1 MNIKHL
7 LSIVLVFVLSL
18 GICSVAL
25 ADENAEIPE
34 GYTPIYTA
42 EELNNIR
49 SNLSGKYILMNDI
62 DLSIYENWEPI
73 GSEKEPFTG
82 EFDGNGFRIMNLTSE
97 NGFFANVNGA
107 TISNLGVYNCN
118 ISGYIGPINRYK
130 GGIANNAVN
139 TIFENCYVTGE
150 IFGTTGNG
158 QIAIAY
164 RFYPGGVV
172 GFSEASCFK
181 SCYSN
186 VDFSLEYTVME
197 PYAAGGL
204 VGQAKDSE
212 FVCCYSTPEFSE
224 KFIGYGNTEGMDIY
238 TGGLIGES
246 ISGNIFENCYYSD
259 NSDYAIGKSEEN
271 PKNTKPLT
279 EEELKNQSSYEG
291 FDFENIWSTEEKGYA
306 VLDFTKIKNNKPD
319 VKPEEPAVYL
329 SEAEIIKIPF
339 EKRIVF
345 GQLPKSPEGIEI
357 KLTYC
362 DGKIVTDKITAN
374 ENGYYVNGECVITA
388 EYETAEK
395 YGIKNAGYY
404 LNESKL
410 YLSYKYLA
418 LPSLSDLFEEI
429 LSVFS

>member
-1 MNIKHL
+1 MKTKKL
-7 LSIVLVFVLSL
+7 LSIIFIFVIVL
-18 GICSVAL
+18 GMCL
-25 ADENAEIPE
+25 AAFASDEIPE

-42 EELNNIR
+42 EDLNNIR

-62 DLSIYENWEPI
+62 DISVYESWKPI
-73 GSEKEPFTG
+73 GNRNEAFTG
-82 EFDGNGFRIMNLTSE
+82 EVNGNGFRITNLTSE
-97 NGFFANVNGA
+97 NGFFAYVNGA
-107 TISNLGVYNCN
+107 TISNLGVYNCD

-139 TIFENCYVTGE
+139 TIFENCYVTGD

-158 QIAIAY
+158 QITIAY

-172 GFSEASCFK
+172 GFSDSSYFK
-181 SCYSN
+181 NCYSD

-212 FVCCYSTPEFSE
+212 FICCYSTPEFSE
-224 KFIGYGNTEGMDIY
+224 KFIGYGNTEGMNIY
-238 TGGLIGES
+238 TGGLIGECV
-246 ISGNIFENCYYSD
+246 SGNIFENCYYSD

-279 EEELKNQSSYEG
+279 EDELKNQSYYKD
-291 FDFENIWSTEEKGYA
+291 FDFENVWSMEENGYA

-319 VKPEEPAVYL
+319 IKPEEPDVYL
-329 SEAEIIKIPF
+329 YEAEIIKIPF
-339 EKRIVF
+339 NKRMVF
-345 GQLPKSPEGIEI
+345 GQSPKSPEGIEI
-357 KLTYC
+357 KLTYS
-362 DGKIVTDKITAN
+362 DGTTVTDKIVLL
-374 ENGYYVNGECVITA
+374 EDEYYINDESVIEA
-388 EYETAEK
+388 EYAAVEK
-395 YGIKNAGYY
+395 YGVKNAGYY

-418 LPSLSDLFEEI
+418 LPSLFGLFEEI
-429 LSVFS
+429 LSDFS

>member
-1 MNIKHL
+1 MKHKKF
-7 LSIVLVFVLSL
+7 LSTVVAFVIVF
-18 GICSVAL
+18 GMCSTAF
-25 ADENAEIPE
+25 ASDEILE
-34 GYTPIYTA
+34 GYTQIYTV
-42 EELNNIR
+42 EDLNHIR
-49 SNLSGKYILMNDI
+49 NNLDGKYILMNDI
-62 DLSIYENWEPI
+62 DISAYENWEPI

-82 EFDGNGFRIMNLTSE
+82 EFDGNGFKIMNLTSE

-107 TISNLGVYNCN
+107 TINNLGVYNCD
-118 ISGYIGPINRYK
+118 ISGYIGIVNYK

-139 TIFENCYVTGE
+139 TIFENCYVTGN
-150 IFGTTGNG
+150 ISGTTENG
-158 QIAIAY
+158 QLAIAY
-164 RFYPGGVV
+164 RFYPGGLV

-181 SCYSN
+181 NCYSN
-186 VDFSLEYTVME
+186 IDFSLEYTVMY

-212 FVCCYSTPEFSE
+212 FICCYSTPKFIE
-224 KFIGYGNTEGMDIY
+224 KFIGYGNTEGIDIY

-246 ISGNIFENCYYSD
+246 ISENTFKNCFYSD

-271 PKNTKPLT
+271 PENTKPLT

-291 FDFENIWSTEEKGYA
+291 FDFENIWSMEEKGYA
-306 VLDFTKIKNNKPD
+306 VLDFTKIKSEKPD
-319 VKPEEPAVYL
+319 TKPQEPNIYL
-329 SEAEIIKIPF
+329 SAAEIIKIPF

-357 KLTYC
+357 KLTYS
-362 DGKIVTDKITAN
+362 DGTTVTDKITST

-388 EYETAEK
+388 EYATVEK

-418 LPSLSDLFEEI
+418 LPSLPDLFEEI
-429 LSVFS
+429 LNIFS